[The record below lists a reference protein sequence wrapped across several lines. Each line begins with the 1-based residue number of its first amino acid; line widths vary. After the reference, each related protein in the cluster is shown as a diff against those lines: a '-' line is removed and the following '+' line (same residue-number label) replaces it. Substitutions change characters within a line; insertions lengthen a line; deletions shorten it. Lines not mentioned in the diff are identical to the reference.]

1 MTKAKRTALLGIL
14 TALAF
19 GLSWLEL
26 SIPLDWAVP
35 GVKLGLAN
43 LAVMAALCLLG
54 PGAAAAVSLVRL
66 LLSLFIFG
74 NASAF
79 LFSLFGASLSL
90 AGMIL
95 LRRTGRFGIPG
106 VSMAGAVLHN
116 LGQLTAAGLLTG
128 TAAVVSYLPVLL
140 AAGTVTGLAN
150 GLVLAG
156 VLRILKRTGI
166 QP

>member
-1 MTKAKRTALLGIL
+1 MNTKRIATDGLLL
-14 TALAF
+14 ALALI
-19 GLSWLEL
+19 LSFIDSL
-26 SIPLDWAVP
+26 IPMPIPVA
-35 GVKLGLAN
+35 GIKLGLAN

>member
-1 MTKAKRTALLGIL
+1 VNTKRIATDGLLL
-14 TALAF
+14 ALALI
-19 GLSWLEL
+19 LSFIDSL
-26 SIPLDWAVP
+26 IPMPIPVA
-35 GVKLGLAN
+35 GIKLGLAN